1 MTNERISQVTA
12 IARAIADE
20 TRVRLLMALRG
31 RELCVCQLQAVVDLA
46 PSTVSE
52 HLLLLRQAGLVKA
65 RKAGRWVYYA
75 LSDREGGQQVRATL
89 QWLEQNLASD
99 PTISADNAQILRLQ
113 SLPAD
118 EQCCVPAKVPGGAP
132 TGGIS
137 T

>member
-1 MTNERISQVTA
+1 MTNERISQVTT
-12 IARAIADE
+12 IAKAIADE

-31 RELCVCQLQAVVDLA
+31 RELCVCQLQAVVDFA

-89 QWLEQNLASD
+89 QWLEQNCSND
-99 PTISADNAQILRLQ
+99 PMIVDDERRLQ
-113 SLPAD
+113 EILSMKPD
-118 EQCCVPAKVPGGAP
+118 ELCKPKA
-132 TGGIS
+132 TS
-137 T
+137 